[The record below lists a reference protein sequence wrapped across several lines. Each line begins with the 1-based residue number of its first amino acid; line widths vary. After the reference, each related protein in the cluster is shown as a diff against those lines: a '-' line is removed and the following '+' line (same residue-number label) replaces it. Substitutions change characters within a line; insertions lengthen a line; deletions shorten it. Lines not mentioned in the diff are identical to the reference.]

1 MSNMWRQQVTDT
13 EHNLIHVKLKR
24 GTWEVEITAREE
36 QVKQAISDVLDAMKV
51 AEPSD
56 TRTAMVG
63 EKTVRASTCRSLA
76 LDLYSEGW
84 FASEHTLGE
93 VHEELARKGYHYDR
107 TAVSHA
113 LTDLVRESVLTR
125 SGVMRNYR
133 YVQKRPSIS

>member
-1 MSNMWRQQVTDT
+1 
-13 EHNLIHVKLKR
+13 VKLKR
-24 GTWEVEITAREE
+24 GTWEVEIAARED

-51 AEPSD
+51 AEPEES
-56 TRTAMVG
+56 TASMVRD
-63 EKTVRASTCRSLA
+63 KTVRASTCRSLA
-76 LDLYSEGW
+76 LALYSEGW
-84 FASEHTLGE
+84 FVSERTLGE

-125 SGVMRNYR
+125 SGVIRNYR

>member
-1 MSNMWRQQVTDT
+1 
-13 EHNLIHVKLKR
+13 
-24 GTWEVEITAREE
+24 VEIAARED

-51 AEPSD
+51 AEPEES
-56 TRTAMVG
+56 TASMVRD
-63 EKTVRASTCRSLA
+63 KTVRASTCRSLA
-76 LDLYSEGW
+76 LALYSEGW
-84 FASEHTLGE
+84 FVSERTLGE

-125 SGVMRNYR
+125 SGVIRNYR

>member
-1 MSNMWRQQVTDT
+1 M
-13 EHNLIHVKLKR
+13 KLKR
-24 GTWEVEITAREE
+24 GTWEVEIAARED

-51 AEPSD
+51 AEPRDAPMS
-56 TRTAMVG
+56 MVG
-63 EKTVRASTCRSLA
+63 NKTVRASTCRSLT
-76 LDLYSEGW
+76 LTLYSEGW
-84 FASEHTLGE
+84 FVSERTLGE